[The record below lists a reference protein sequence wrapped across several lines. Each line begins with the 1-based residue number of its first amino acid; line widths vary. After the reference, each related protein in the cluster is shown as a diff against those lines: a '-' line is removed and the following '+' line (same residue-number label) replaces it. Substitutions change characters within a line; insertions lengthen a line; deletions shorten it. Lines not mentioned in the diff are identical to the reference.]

1 VPIGIVLQSG
11 LKLFPDNEKGAYCE
25 MRAWRKRSVL
35 RTAGLWLC
43 LTLAGCA
50 AATQITNSAR
60 SGIEQKLLVQALERS
75 FNRIDP
81 SLFRQRT
88 VLVEFYG
95 LTPDKDFARELFIA
109 WLHRNGA
116 RTTAL
121 GREAELRLKVF
132 ASVLAVDRGHSFF
145 GTPAFTVPL
154 MGFAVPEIPVF
165 RNVSH
170 VGHAEVKISTT
181 DGDSGDFIA
190 ESPGAVGKAHHNDY
204 TLFIV
209 IHFTRKDL
217 DRPVWDFGAI
227 NGQ

>member
-1 VPIGIVLQSG
+1 MRE
-11 LKLFPDNEKGAYCE
+11 KLFEKMSA
-25 MRAWRKRSVL
+25 RRKSSVL
-35 RTAGLWLC
+35 KAVGLC
-43 LTLAGCA
+43 LCAMLAGCA

-75 FNRIDP
+75 FKRIDP
-81 SLFRQRT
+81 ALFRQRT

-109 WLHRNGA
+109 WLHKNRA
-116 RTTAL
+116 RTT
-121 GREAELRLKVF
+121 GTSREAELRLKVF

-154 MGFAVPEIPVF
+154 VGFAVPEIPVF
-165 RNVSH
+165 RKVSH

-190 ESPGAVGKAHHNDY
+190 ESPGAIGKAHHDDY

-217 DRPVWDFGAI
+217 DKPVWDFGTI
-227 NGQ
+227 NTP